1 MQAKPRGTLG
11 ASRVQQV
18 PSLVAYFAD
27 AEEYLFRTQLHEALW
42 HRGLYTNEADPR
54 IFVPKQNPWMGW
66 TVNMGEF
73 RRERQRAPITPA
85 HHAEPHAT
93 CLSTPAG
100 HPWGMPTLGAMIAA
114 PLLVAAGAFVANKYR
129 QPKL

>member
-1 MQAKPRGTLG
+1 MADDKNQGESTCC
-11 ASRVQQV
+11 ASKA
-18 PSLVAYFAD
+18 S
-27 AEEYLFRTQLHEALW
+27 W
-42 HRGLYTNEADPR
+42 NSWGLYTNEADPR

-66 TVNMGEF
+66 TVNM
-73 RRERQRAPITPA
+73 
-85 HHAEPHAT
+85 
-93 CLSTPAG
+93 G